1 MKTLLAT
8 AFLLCASSLVTA
20 NAEWEILDPG
30 MPGSTAT
37 ATTTT
42 STAPVTSTIST
53 AQLPATK

>member
-20 NAEWEILDPG
+20 NAEWEMLDAG

-42 STAPVTSTIST
+42 STAPATKTIST
-53 AQLPATK
+53 AQLPASK